1 MKYEYFSLAP
11 PLSVTVY
18 ECLYTYVYIHT
29 HMYPHTQSKRQLL
42 WTKRHGLH
50 KTMIKMFYIP
60 VRIFPTPV
68 NSSDF
73 YGQGKNRTHKYL
85 YNNLKNEY

>member
-1 MKYEYFSLAP
+1 
-11 PLSVTVY
+11 
-18 ECLYTYVYIHT
+18 
-29 HMYPHTQSKRQLL
+29 
-42 WTKRHGLH
+42 
-50 KTMIKMFYIP
+50 MIKMFYIP